1 MLSKLIKMID
11 DLSEPAF
18 TRVKWFLSLLSGFLT
33 TGLII
38 ILES

>member
-1 MLSKLIKMID
+1 MLFKLIDQLSK
-11 DLSEPAF
+11 SAF
-18 TRVKWFLSLLSGFLT
+18 TRVKWLLTALSGVLT

>member
-1 MLSKLIKMID
+1 MLSKLFKFID
-11 DLSEPAF
+11 NLSEPAF
-18 TRVKWFLSLLSGFLT
+18 TRVKWFLSLLSGVMT

>member
-1 MLSKLIKMID
+1 MLFRSIDQLSKR
-11 DLSEPAF
+11 AF
-18 TRVKWFLSLLSGFLT
+18 TRVKWLLTAISGALT